1 MSRHSMTRT
10 TVRLPEPLMLRVK
23 EEVSRSGKTL
33 TTLIEEGLRMA
44 LSKSDRPP
52 TERPKYTFQRN
63 SEQGL
68 PQSGINLNNNSQVAD
83 AMERI
88 K

>member
-1 MSRHSMTRT
+1 MQ
-10 TVRLPEPLMLRVK
+10 RVK
-23 EEVSRSGKTL
+23 QEASRSGKTL

-44 LSKSDRPP
+44 LSKSDHAS

-68 PQSGINLNNNSQVAD
+68 PQSGINLNNNAQLAD

>member
-1 MSRHSMTRT
+1 
-10 TVRLPEPLMLRVK
+10 
-23 EEVSRSGKTL
+23 
-33 TTLIEEGLRMA
+33 MA

-52 TERPKYTFQRN
+52 TERPKYNFQRN

-83 AMERI
+83 AMERV